1 MNSLTEIFGDP
12 ISTYTRAQAIED
24 GVLVDVSE
32 TATEAGI
39 TFPVAITQGLWT
51 EWIEP
56 SEFLRRQGQDV
67 AGRLWD
73 TVYMLRLAAQRGGAR
88 IDYKVIYLAE
98 AKRRLRDGT
107 KVLSKTVTLKA
118 LCGPGDDA
126 DPVITIMLPDED

>member
-1 MNSLTEIFGDP
+1 M
-12 ISTYTRAQAIED
+12 
-24 GVLVDVSE
+24 DVSE

-39 TFPVAITQGLWT
+39 TFPVAITQRLWT

-56 SEFLRRQGQDV
+56 SEFLKRKGQDV

-73 TVYMLRLAAQRGGAR
+73 TLYMLRLAARRGGER

-98 AKRRLRDGT
+98 SKRRLRDGT
-107 KVLSKTVTLKA
+107 NVLSKTVILKA

-126 DPVITIMLPDED
+126 EPVITIMLPDED